1 MRMTTTKHRL
11 HALLPS
17 LLLCLGLLGIYQHS
31 MAQKE
36 DRITYYLRFKTIDT
50 AYLKCEYRYAF
61 VDSGKTDTHLMVLLV
76 GNKVQKFQGD
86 DDYQSDSLGVLL
98 DNKSYP
104 KSYIDSREKGIPF
117 FRSGTKWSV
126 YLGYPEGKV
135 SIADRV
141 FIDNYLSEEPLEPIQ
156 WKINEDSVKNL
167 MGYDCIQAECDL
179 YGRHWVAWYAPELPC
194 SSGPWLL
201 RGLPGLIVQAYD
213 TECLHD
219 FLLLSVADRKIPI
232 PFIERNYFKSE
243 REKVIKAY
251 MKYAADPGKVM
262 FGSGLVRPIGKAAEE
277 PLPRRRFLYT
287 PLRRVSL

>member
-1 MRMTTTKHRL
+1 MRL
-11 HALLPS
+11 SISYSVAPLPFFI
-17 LLLCLGLLGIYQHS
+17 LLCLGVFGIHQQAS
-31 MAQKE
+31 AQMK
-36 DRITYYLRFKTIDT
+36 DQIVYYLHFKAIDT
-50 AYLKCEYRYAF
+50 TYLKCEYRYAF

-86 DDYQSDSLGVLL
+86 DRYQSDSLGVLL

-104 KSYIDSREKGIPF
+104 ASYIDKRMKGIPF
-117 FRSGTKWSV
+117 FRSSTKWSV

-135 SIADRV
+135 SVTDRV

-179 YGRHWVAWYAPELPC
+179 YGRHWVVWYAPELTC

-213 TECLHD
+213 TEYLHD
-219 FLLLSVADRKIPI
+219 FLLLSVAERKIPI
-232 PFIERNYFKSE
+232 PFIELDYFKAK
-243 REKVIKAY
+243 RDWVIKAY
-251 MKYAADPGKVM
+251 MKFAADPRKALY
-262 FGSGLVRPIGKAAEE
+262 GSGLARPIGKAAEE
-277 PLPRRRFLYT
+277 PSPHVRFLYT
-287 PLRRVSL
+287 PLRRVTP

>member
-1 MRMTTTKHRL
+1 MRTTTKHRL
-11 HALLPS
+11 HALYLS

-31 MAQKE
+31 SAQMK
-36 DRITYYLRFKTIDT
+36 DRITYYLHFKAIDT
-50 AYLKCEYRYAF
+50 TYLKCEYRYAF

-86 DDYQSDSLGVLL
+86 DDYQSDSLAIIF
-98 DNKSYP
+98 DNKPHQVSYFR
-104 KSYIDSREKGIPF
+104 SREKGVSF
-117 FRSGTKWSV
+117 NRSNVKWKV

-141 FIDNYLSEEPLEPIQ
+141 FIDNYISEEPLEPIQ

-179 YGRHWVAWYAPELPC
+179 YGRHWVVWYAPELAC

-213 TECLHD
+213 TEYLHD

-232 PFIERNYFKSE
+232 PFIERNYFKSK
-243 REKVIKAY
+243 RDWVIKAY

-262 FGSGLVRPIGKAAEE
+262 LGSGLVRPIGKAAEE

-287 PLRRVSL
+287 PLRRVTP

>member
-1 MRMTTTKHRL
+1 MKSFTIHSANL
-11 HALLPS
+11 FLLPVF
-17 LLLCLGLLGIYQHS
+17 LCLGIFGVYQHS
-31 MAQKE
+31 SAQNGE
-36 DRITYYLRFKTIDT
+36 RVSYYLRFRTIDT

-86 DDYQSDSLGVLL
+86 DGYQSDSLAIIF
-98 DNKSYP
+98 DNKPHQVSYFR
-104 KSYIDSREKGIPF
+104 SREKGVPF
-117 FRSGTKWSV
+117 NRSNTKWTV
-126 YLGYPEGKV
+126 YLDYPEGKV
-135 SIADRV
+135 SVADRV
-141 FIDNYLSEEPLEPIQ
+141 FTDNYLSEEPLEPIQ

-179 YGRHWVAWYAPELPC
+179 YGRHWVAWYAPELSC

-213 TECLHD
+213 TEYLHD
-219 FLLLSVADRKIPI
+219 FLLLSVADRKILI
-232 PFIERNYFKSE
+232 PFNLLNYFKSE

-251 MKYAADPGKVM
+251 MKYAADPGKVIL
-262 FGSGLVRPIGKAAEE
+262 GSGLVRPVGKE
-277 PLPRRRFLYT
+277 PLSFHRSLYT

>member
-1 MRMTTTKHRL
+1 MKSLMTCRTNL
-11 HALLPS
+11 FLVFFF
-17 LLLCLGLLGIYQHS
+17 LCLGVLGLSLQAS
-31 MAQKE
+31 AQ
-36 DRITYYLRFKTIDT
+36 LFKKPYVYRNYKAIDT

-86 DDYQSDSLGVLL
+86 DEYQRDSLGILF
-98 DNKSYP
+98 DNKPYEDSYFVA
-104 KSYIDSREKGIPF
+104 REKGVPF
-117 FRSGTKWSV
+117 FRSGTRWSV

-179 YGRHWVAWYAPELPC
+179 YGRHWVVWYTPELAC

-213 TECLHD
+213 TEYLHD

-232 PFIERNYFKSE
+232 PFNLLNYFKSE

-262 FGSGLVRPIGKAAEE
+262 FGSGLARPIGKAAEE
-277 PLPRRRFLYT
+277 PSPRRRFPYT
-287 PLRRVSL
+287 PLRRVAP

>member
-1 MRMTTTKHRL
+1 MNTTAKHRL
-11 HALLPS
+11 RTLSLS
-17 LLLCLGLLGIYQHS
+17 LLLCLGLLGLSLQAS
-31 MAQKE
+31 AQLFDKPYVY
-36 DRITYYLRFKTIDT
+36 RNYKAIDT

-76 GNKVQKFQGD
+76 GNKVQKFEGD
-86 DDYQSDSLGVLL
+86 DDYQRDSLGIIF
-98 DNKSYP
+98 DNKPYEESYFRT
-104 KSYIDSREKGIPF
+104 REKGVPF
-117 FRSGTKWSV
+117 NRSNIEWKV

-135 SIADRV
+135 SVTDRV

-179 YGRHWVAWYAPELPC
+179 YGRHWVVWYAPELAC

-201 RGLPGLIVQAYD
+201 RGVPGLIVQAYD
-213 TECLHD
+213 TEYLHD

-232 PFIERNYFKSE
+232 PFNLRNYFKSE

-251 MKYAADPGKVM
+251 MKFAADPRKALY
-262 FGSGLVRPIGKAAEE
+262 GSGLARPIGKAAEE
-277 PLPRRRFLYT
+277 PSPHVRFLYT
-287 PLRRVSL
+287 PLRRVTP

>member
-1 MRMTTTKHRL
+1 MKDQ
-11 HALLPS
+11 
-17 LLLCLGLLGIYQHS
+17 IV
-31 MAQKE
+31 
-36 DRITYYLRFKTIDT
+36 YYLHFKAIDT
-50 AYLKCEYRYAF
+50 TYLKCEYRYAF

-86 DDYQSDSLGVLL
+86 DRYQSDSLGVLL

-104 KSYIDSREKGIPF
+104 ASYIDKRKKGIPF
-117 FRSGTKWSV
+117 FRSSTNWSV

-179 YGRHWVAWYAPELPC
+179 YGRHWVVWYAPELTC

-213 TECLHD
+213 TEYLHD
-219 FLLLSVADRKIPI
+219 FLLLSVAERKIPI

-287 PLRRVSL
+287 PLRRVTP

>member
-1 MRMTTTKHRL
+1 MTATKHRL
-11 HALLPS
+11 HALLLS

-31 MAQKE
+31 LAQMK
-36 DRITYYLRFKTIDT
+36 DRITYYLRFKAIDT
-50 AYLKCEYRYAF
+50 TYLKCEYRYAF

-104 KSYIDSREKGIPF
+104 KSYIDSREKGVPF
-117 FRSGTKWSV
+117 NRSNVKWKV

-135 SIADRV
+135 SVTDRV

-156 WKINEDSVKNL
+156 WKIKEDSVKNL
-167 MGYDCIQAECDL
+167 VGYDCIQAECDL
-179 YGRHWVAWYAPELPC
+179 YGRHWVVWYAPELPC